1 MNPLMKNK
9 VDVSTMNEQ
18 ERQLFQK
25 YGKLPKKNVLTS
37 MQKERKYFDSGDYAM
52 HKAGVG
58 AEMPVG
64 SAIATPERLPHA
76 QPPSLSSSP
85 TNPSNMPSYA
95 HHHHASSSAS
105 SPPTGSALSASNSFS
120 VATPPTTTGIAIPGA
135 GGSSGEQHAV
145 GGLARSPSKSS
156 GGLSPNASLAGSGLM
171 ARRPS
176 AGVGVAS
183 IPIPGTVTAGGFDNA
198 RVSPPVA
205 FSPLASSAVPPS
217 SFPIS
222 TSHATGPGQS
232 SAHVGSIGAQA
243 ATMQPMGATGAH
255 HHSGSIGH
263 GSSPVKPSNLKRGF
277 ADTSATVDE
286 NAVED

>member
-1 MNPLMKNK
+1 MNPLLKNK
-9 VDVSTMNEQ
+9 VDLSTMSEQ

-58 AEMPVG
+58 AELPVG

-85 TNPSNMPSYA
+85 TNSSSMSQYA
-95 HHHHASSSAS
+95 HHHSSSSAS
-105 SPPTGSALSASNSFS
+105 SPPRASALSPSNSFS
-120 VATPPTTTGIAIPGA
+120 VAQSPGIAIPGA
-135 GGSSGEQHAV
+135 SSTAAAAAADP
-145 GGLARSPSKSS
+145 GLARSPSKS
-156 GGLSPNASLAGSGLM
+156 GGLSPSGSFGAGAGSGLT

-183 IPIPGTVTAGGFDNA
+183 IPIPGSIAPGGFDST

-205 FSPLASSAVPPS
+205 FSPLSSSAVPPS
-217 SFPIS
+217 SFPIQ
-222 TSHATGPGQS
+222 TSHATGPNQS
-232 SAHVGSIGAQA
+232 AAHVGSIGAQA
-243 ATMQPMGATGAH
+243 AGMQPDMSGKGIQ
-255 HHSGSIGH
+255 HHSSSIGH

-277 ADTSATVDE
+277 DRETAAVDE
-286 NAVED
+286 QAVED